1 MQSNGF
7 FIVPYKELQ
16 ALPLTRVQ
24 FYVYAYILNYCK
36 NNGECTASVAAI
48 STATR
53 WDERAVRGA
62 LSDLLAGGYIE
73 RKIVNGKTPVYTLRP
88 LQNLHPCKI
97 CTPAENAGVPLQ
109 NLPGTP
115 AKNAT
120 LIIKNNKEKE
130 NTPARAREDEGIP
143 EEFREI
149 MGIWF
154 AYKKERKET
163 YKDKSSRAKCFAR
176 LYKLSGGS
184 LAKAVEIVEQS
195 MANNW
200 AGLFEL
206 KTSGTRQQAPTVSD
220 DITATR
226 KRMQYA
232 DQQAAQRAQ
241 ADQHLNELYQDPE
254 AITARDNAIANIKKL
269 LKSTKI

>member
-16 ALPLTRVQ
+16 ELPLTRVQ

-36 NNGECTASVAAI
+36 NNGECTASIATIA
-48 STATR
+48 SATR

-62 LSDLLAGGYIE
+62 LSDLLADGYIL
-73 RKIVNGKTPVYTLRP
+73 RDFSNGKTPVYKINPGKNDTPAKNTAVISATLP
-88 LQNLHPCKI
+88 GKI
-97 CTPAENAGVPLQ
+97 CH
-109 NLPGTP
+109 GTP
-115 AKNAT
+115 AKSAT
-120 LIIKNNKEKE
+120 HIIKNNKEKE
-130 NTPARAREDEGIP
+130 NIPARVREEEGIP

-163 YKDKSSRAKCFAR
+163 YKDKGSRAKCFAR

-206 KTSGTRQQAPTVSD
+206 KTSGTRQQVPTVSD

-226 KRMQYA
+226 KRMQDA

-241 ADQHLNELYQDPE
+241 ADQHLNELYKDPE
-254 AITARDNAIANIKKL
+254 AIAARDHAIAKIKKL